1 MYTLE
6 QKQEAIDVYL
16 QVNSIRKTIQLLGY
30 PGARQT
36 LKKQINEY
44 KTNGKPCI
52 PVRKPRK
59 TAYTN
64 EQIMYAINY
73 YLSNGQNITHT
84 CNDLGYPCR
93 TVLLRWISE
102 KLPDHPKHKLKD
114 KPLLKYSYNDK
125 IVGAL
130 KLSTRTDIIIF
141 QIVTHHFSH
150 CCFLWAVFSSC
161 HKNNLQTE

>member
-1 MYTLE
+1 
-6 QKQEAIDVYL
+6 
-16 QVNSIRKTIQLLGY
+16 
-30 PGARQT
+30 
-36 LKKQINEY
+36 
-44 KTNGKPCI
+44 
-52 PVRKPRK
+52 
-59 TAYTN
+59 
-64 EQIMYAINY
+64 MYAINY